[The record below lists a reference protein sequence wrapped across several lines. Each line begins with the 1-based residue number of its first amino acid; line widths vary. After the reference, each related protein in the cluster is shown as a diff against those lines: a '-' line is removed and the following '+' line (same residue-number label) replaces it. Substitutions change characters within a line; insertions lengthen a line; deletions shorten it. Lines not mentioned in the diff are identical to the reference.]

1 MLLLDECGQLSSQ
14 QLSIM
19 DIVLRHLREND
30 MPFGG
35 LLIFG
40 SFDHKQ
46 LGTIDGLP
54 FLLNQHI
61 VSDFTVVKLEKS
73 VRAAEDAIL
82 QVSIGFY
89 CGMSLSSQFM
99 SLCFV
104 LGDSMYYQRESLFTY
119 EQQGKV

>member
-1 MLLLDECGQLSSQ
+1 MSMDVLLLDECGQLSSQ
-14 QLSIM
+14 QLSVM
-19 DIVLRHLREND
+19 DIVLRHIREND

-61 VSDFTVVKLEKS
+61 VSDFTIVKLEKS
-73 VRAAEDAIL
+73 VRAAEDEIL
-82 QVSIGFY
+82 QVRFCFY
-89 CGMSLSSQFM
+89 CSTSLSSLSHCVSF
-99 SLCFV
+99 
-104 LGDSMYYQRESLFTY
+104 
-119 EQQGKV
+119 

>member
-1 MLLLDECGQLSSQ
+1 MSMDVLLLDECGQLSSQ
-14 QLSIM
+14 QLSVM
-19 DIVLRHLREND
+19 DIVLRHIREND

-54 FLLNQHI
+54 FLLNQHV

-73 VRAAEDAIL
+73 VRAAEDETL
-82 QVSIGFY
+82 QVSCCFY
-89 CGMSLSSQFM
+89 CSTSLLILSHF
-99 SLCFV
+99 F
-104 LGDSMYYQRESLFTY
+104 F
-119 EQQGKV
+119 